1 MTAISDKQTCH
12 KSTDTIDISPVGGI
26 IHLRFF
32 PSFLLE
38 IRNSLT
44 AAALPR
50 KWWKWWMMQGKPF
63 SEVFEGPWNVN
74 GIGHQFWNVNGC
86 RQTAHKGPKKHFE
99 SCRST
104 SWQRVAWLEKVLSE
118 EQFLIVYGQFEMSV
132 VNPILTSLHVP
143 MGGHLVVSLLRM
155 LSCFLN
161 VLAQQQLHQLKMPN
175 TEYTSNISYLF
186 LLKDL
191 SINDSA
197 G

>member
-1 MTAISDKQTCH
+1 M
-12 KSTDTIDISPVGGI
+12 
-26 IHLRFF
+26 
-32 PSFLLE
+32 
-38 IRNSLT
+38 
-44 AAALPR
+44 
-50 KWWKWWMMQGKPF
+50 
-63 SEVFEGPWNVN
+63 N

-118 EQFLIVYGQFEMSV
+118 GQFLIVYGQFEMSV

-143 MGGHLVVSLLRM
+143 IGGHLVVSLLRM

-161 VLAQQQLHQLKMPN
+161 VLAQQQLHPLKMPN
-175 TEYTSNISYLF
+175 THQIYLFLQF

-191 SINDSA
+191 YINDSA